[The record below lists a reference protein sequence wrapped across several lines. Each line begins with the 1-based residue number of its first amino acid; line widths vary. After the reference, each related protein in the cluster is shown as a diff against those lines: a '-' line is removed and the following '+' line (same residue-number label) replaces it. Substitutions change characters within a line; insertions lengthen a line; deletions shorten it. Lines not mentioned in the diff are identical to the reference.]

1 MTART
6 SASIVRHRSREKR
19 AMPDSRFAAA
29 QEGVLLAEAM
39 PCRSAAEAKK
49 ARKQQSTR
57 GGKKGAPARA
67 RSRAAGATTSTTTL
81 PAPASLSTAERLRLL
96 AAFETVLGGVYT
108 HLPLK
113 RARYGFDPVQRLRI
127 LRSEVKSFDDNAFHV
142 ELATIVTQ
150 LRDYHTRYT
159 WPAAFAGKVAVLP
172 FLVEMYGP
180 DAAPSYVVTK
190 VGRGLDAGFLPGVLV
205 QYWNGVPIDRA
216 VVRHADEECAGRPD
230 GWRSASLQSLTF
242 RSMEYGPPPDEEWVV
257 VGYRTSDAAGT
268 PTGALKEVRVPWKV
282 VDPGAASGLMAGGP
296 SGERRQLRR
305 TRAVNPAAAEA
316 RRAKMLLFAP
326 EALVGEMPPDAK
338 HVASGVR
345 ARGSSARP
353 RGRGLAASTIATTLP
368 DTLRVQALQVP
379 GGAVGYLR
387 IWAFE
392 TDPDKF
398 IAELLRII
406 PLLPQNG
413 LIIDVRGNPGGY
425 ILAAERALQL
435 FTPKPIEPVRFS
447 VLATPFT
454 RDMAALP
461 ALADELSPWTA
472 SLDAAVRNGE
482 LYSQPVP
489 ITDPA
494 DCNSIGQQ
502 YGGPVMLVG
511 DTNTYSA
518 GDLFSAG
525 FVDNELGP
533 FVCVGAATGAG
544 GANVW
549 EYDELRKALAGT
561 ATALPPLTGGI
572 GLSFAFRRATRAGPS
587 EGLTIEDVGVA
598 GLPYA
603 MTRNDLLA
611 GNGDLLLRCVAMLRE
626 QPLSALTV
634 ALDKPGR
641 KVSLT
646 GRGLDR
652 IDAFVDGHPA
662 GSFAVA
668 DGGSVDVPFAAAAKR
683 VEAAAFKGDALLQR
697 RRVRVKP

>member
-1 MTART
+1 
-6 SASIVRHRSREKR
+6 
-19 AMPDSRFAAA
+19 MPDSRFAAA
-29 QEGVLLAEAM
+29 QAGVLLAEAM

-49 ARKQQSTR
+49 SRQEQRARRGTR
-57 GGKKGAPARA
+57 KGASARA
-67 RSRAAGATTSTTTL
+67 RPKGAGDVAPAQTL
-81 PAPASLSTAERLRLL
+81 PAPAALSTPDRLRLL
-96 AAFETVLGGVYT
+96 DAFETVLGGVYT

-142 ELATIVTQ
+142 ELAAIVTQ
-150 LRDYHTRYT
+150 MRDYHTRYT

-180 DAAPSYVVTK
+180 DAAPTYVVTK
-190 VGRGLDAGFLPGVLV
+190 VGKGLDAGFVPGVLL

-242 RSMEYGPPPDEEWVV
+242 RAMEYSPPPDEEWVV
-257 VGYRTSDAAGT
+257 VGYRKSDAAGV
-268 PTGALKEVRVPWKV
+268 PTGALREVRVPWKV
-282 VDPGAASGLMAGGP
+282 VDPGAAAGVTAGGP
-296 SGERRQLRR
+296 SGEKKELRR
-305 TRAVNPAAAEA
+305 TRAVNPAAAEV

-326 EALVGEMPPDAK
+326 EALVGETPPAPV
-338 HVASGVR
+338 HVVSAVR
-345 ARGSSARP
+345 ARGSSTRA
-353 RGRGLAASTIATTLP
+353 RGRALAAATIATAIP
-368 DTLRVQALQVP
+368 DTLRVQTLQVP

-387 IWAFE
+387 IWAFDS
-392 TDPDKF
+392 DPDKF
-398 IAELLRII
+398 IAELLRVI

-425 ILAAERALQL
+425 ILAAELALQL
-435 FTPKPIEPVRFS
+435 FTPKHIEPVRFS

-454 RDMAALP
+454 REMAALP
-461 ALADELSPWTA
+461 ALADDLGPWEA

-489 ITDPA
+489 ITDPD
-494 DCNSIGQQ
+494 DCNAIGQQ

-525 FVDNELGP
+525 FVDNAIGP
-533 FVCVGAATGAG
+533 FVCVGEATGAG

-549 EYDELRKALAGT
+549 DYGELRKALAGT
-561 ATALPPLTGGI
+561 AIALPPLTGGI

-598 GLPYA
+598 GVPYA

-611 GNGDLLLRCVAMLRE
+611 GNGDLLLRCVALLRQ
-626 QPLSALTV
+626 QPLSALSV

-641 KVSLT
+641 RVSFT
-646 GRGLDR
+646 ARGLDR

-668 DGGSVDVPFAAAAKR
+668 EGASIDVPFAATSRR
-683 VEAAAFKGDALLQR
+683 VEAAGFKGDLLLQR
-697 RRVRVKP
+697 RRVAVRSP

>member
-1 MTART
+1 MT
-6 SASIVRHRSREKR
+6 
-19 AMPDSRFAAA
+19 DSRFAPA
-29 QEGVLLAEAM
+29 QKGVPLAECM
-39 PCRSAAEAKK
+39 PYRSAAEAKK
-49 ARKQQSTR
+49 SRKEAKAHPR
-57 GGKKGAPARA
+57 GAKKG
-67 RSRAAGATTSTTTL
+67 RAARGLPAAAGGTTTTPRL

-142 ELATIVTQ
+142 ELAAIVTQ
-150 LRDYHTRYT
+150 MRDYHTRYT

-172 FLVEMYGP
+172 LLVEMYGP
-180 DAAPSYVVTK
+180 DAAPTYVVTK
-190 VGRGLDAGFLPGVLV
+190 VGKGLDAGFVPGVLL

-242 RSMEYGPPPDEEWVV
+242 RSMEFGPPPDEEWVV
-257 VGYRTSDAAGT
+257 IGYRKSDAAGV
-268 PTGALKEVRVPWKV
+268 PTGALKEVRVPWRV
-282 VDPGAASGLMAGGP
+282 VDPSAASAVTAGGP
-296 SGERRQLRR
+296 SGERKELRR
-305 TRAVNPAAAEA
+305 TRAVNPAAAA
-316 RRAKMLLFAP
+316 VRRAKMLLFAP
-326 EALVGEMPPDAK
+326 EALVGETPPDAA
-338 HVASGVR
+338 HVVAPVR
-345 ARGSSARP
+345 ARGSAARP
-353 RGRGLAASTIATTLP
+353 RGRALAASTIATAIP
-368 DTLRVQALQVP
+368 DTLRVQTLQVP

-387 IWAFE
+387 IWAFD
-392 TDPDKF
+392 TGPDKF
-398 IAELLRII
+398 IAELLRVI
-406 PLLPQNG
+406 PLLPQDG

-425 ILAAERALQL
+425 ILAAELALQL
-435 FTPKPIEPVRFS
+435 FTPKHIEPVRFS

-461 ALADELSPWTA
+461 ALADELGPWKA

-489 ITDPA
+489 ITDPD
-494 DCNSIGQQ
+494 DCNAMGQQ

-525 FVDNELGP
+525 FVDNEIGP
-533 FVCVGAATGAG
+533 FLCVGEATGAG

-561 ATALPPLTGGI
+561 AIALPPLTGGI

-598 GLPYA
+598 GMPYA
-603 MTRNDLLA
+603 ITRNDLLA
-611 GNGDLLLRCVAMLRE
+611 GNGDLLLRCVALLRQ
-626 QPLSALTV
+626 QPLSALAV

-641 KVSLT
+641 KVSFSA
-646 GRGLDR
+646 RGLDR

-668 DGGSVDVPFAAAAKR
+668 EGGSIDVPFAAASKR
-683 VEAAAFKGDALLQR
+683 VEAAGFKGDLLLQR
-697 RRVRVKP
+697 RRVGVKP

>member
-1 MTART
+1 M
-6 SASIVRHRSREKR
+6 S
-19 AMPDSRFAAA
+19 DSRFAAA
-29 QEGVLLAEAM
+29 QKGVSLAEAM
-39 PCRSAAEAKK
+39 PYRNAAEAKK
-49 ARKQQSTR
+49 SKKEAKARQR
-57 GGKKGAPARA
+57 GAKKSGAARA
-67 RSRAAGATTSTTTL
+67 GPTAAGGTTPAPTL
-81 PAPASLSTAERLRLL
+81 PASAALSTADRLRLL
-96 AAFETVLGGVYT
+96 AAFETVIGGVYT

-127 LRSEVKSFDDNAFHV
+127 LRTEVSAFDDSAFHV
-142 ELATIVTQ
+142 ELAAIVTQ
-150 LRDYHTRYT
+150 MRDYHTRYT

-180 DAAPSYVVTK
+180 DSAPTYVVTK
-190 VGRGLDAGFLPGVLV
+190 VGKGLDAGFVPGVLL

-230 GWRSASLQSLTF
+230 GLRSASLQSLTF
-242 RSMEYGPPPDEEWVV
+242 RSMEFGPPPDEEWVV
-257 VGYRTSDAAGT
+257 VGYRTSDAAGA
-268 PTGALKEVRVPWKV
+268 PSGALKEVRVPWKV
-282 VDPGAASGLMAGGP
+282 VDPGAASGLFAGGP
-296 SGERRQLRR
+296 SGQRTRLRR
-305 TRAVNPAAAEA
+305 TRAVNPAAAA
-316 RRAKMLLFAP
+316 VRMAKMLLFAP
-326 EALVGEMPPDAK
+326 EALVGEMPADAP
-338 HVASGVR
+338 HVASG
-345 ARGSSARP
+345 RP
-353 RGRGLAASTIATTLP
+353 AGRTGGRTKGRGLAASTIATTMP
-368 DTLRVQALQVP
+368 DTLRVQTLQVP

-398 IAELLRII
+398 IGELLRVI

-425 ILAAERALQL
+425 ILAAEQALQL
-435 FTPKPIEPVRFS
+435 FTPRHIEPVRFS

-461 ALADELSPWTA
+461 ALADELQPWKA

-489 ITDPA
+489 ISDPA
-494 DCNSIGQQ
+494 DCNAIGQQ

-518 GDLFSAG
+518 GDLFTAG
-525 FVDNELGP
+525 FVDNGLGP
-533 FVCVGAATGAG
+533 FLCVGEATGAG

-549 EYDELRKALAGT
+549 QYDDLRKALAGT
-561 ATALPPLTGGI
+561 AIALPPLTGGI

-598 GLPYA
+598 GTRYA

-611 GNGDLLLRCVAMLRE
+611 GNGDLLLRCVALLR
-626 QPLSALTV
+626 QQATSAMTV
-634 ALDKPGR
+634 AIDKPGR
-641 KVSLT
+641 KVT
-646 GRGLDR
+646 FGARGLDR
-652 IDAFVDGHPA
+652 IDGFVDGHPV

-668 DGGSVDVPFAAAAKR
+668 EGGSVDVRFAASTKV
-683 VEAAAFKGDALLQR
+683 VEAQGFKGDSLLQR
-697 RRVRVKP
+697 RRVAVKP

>member
-1 MTART
+1 M
-6 SASIVRHRSREKR
+6 S
-19 AMPDSRFAAA
+19 DSRFTAA
-29 QEGVLLAEAM
+29 QKGVPLAEAM

-49 ARKQQSTR
+49 SRKEQQARR
-57 GGKKGAPARA
+57 GAKKSASARA
-67 RSRAAGATTSTTTL
+67 RSKAAGGAAPAGTL

-142 ELATIVTQ
+142 ELAAIVTQ
-150 LRDYHTRYT
+150 MRDYHTRYT

-180 DAAPSYVVTK
+180 DAAPTYVVTK
-190 VGRGLDAGFLPGVLV
+190 VGKGLDAGFVPGVLL

-257 VGYRTSDAAGT
+257 VGYRKSDAAGV

-282 VDPGAASGLMAGGP
+282 VDPGAASGVTAGGP
-296 SGERRQLRR
+296 SGERKELRR
-305 TRAVNPAAAEA
+305 TRAVNPAAAA
-316 RRAKMLLFAP
+316 VRRAKMLLFAP
-326 EALVGEMPPDAK
+326 EALVGETPPEAAPL
-338 HVASGVR
+338 VSAVR
-345 ARGSSARP
+345 ARGRSARP
-353 RGRGLAASTIATTLP
+353 RGRALAASTIATAIP
-368 DTLRVQALQVP
+368 DTLRVQTLQVP

-387 IWAFE
+387 IWAFDA
-392 TDPDKF
+392 DPDKF
-398 IAELLRII
+398 IAELLRVI

-425 ILAAERALQL
+425 ILAAELALQL
-435 FTPKPIEPVRFS
+435 FTPKHIEPVRFS

-461 ALADELSPWTA
+461 ALADELSPWKA

-494 DCNSIGQQ
+494 DCNAIGQQ
-502 YGGPVMLVG
+502 YGGPVVLVG

-525 FVDNELGP
+525 FVDNDIGPVPLRRRSDRRRRRQRLGLRR
-533 FVCVGAATGAG
+533 AAQGAG
-544 GANVW
+544 
-549 EYDELRKALAGT
+549 RH
-561 ATALPPLTGGI
+561 
-572 GLSFAFRRATRAGPS
+572 
-587 EGLTIEDVGVA
+587 
-598 GLPYA
+598 
-603 MTRNDLLA
+603 
-611 GNGDLLLRCVAMLRE
+611 GDR
-626 QPLSALTV
+626 
-634 ALDKPGR
+634 
-641 KVSLT
+641 
-646 GRGLDR
+646 
-652 IDAFVDGHPA
+652 
-662 GSFAVA
+662 
-668 DGGSVDVPFAAAAKR
+668 AAAAHR
-683 VEAAAFKGDALLQR
+683 RHRPVVLVSPRHPRRPERRPDDRGRRRRRRALRDDAQRPARRQRRPADALRRAAAPAAAQRARGRARQARPQGELQRARPRSHRRLRRRPSGRQLSGRRRRQR
-697 RRVRVKP
+697 RRALRRREQARRGGGIQGRPAPAAAPRRGQALEARIDGVPEA